1 MREVTVCFIDPSTDQ
16 DLQLVG
22 RALRSAAESMGV
34 VHILT
39 SSDTFRD
46 APDMRAFDAWRDML
60 HFAKQNDMWIGGAGQ
75 FIRFRNQRARAQLHV
90 AGKTRE
96 HNERTGARAATRCV
110 LEIEVPSNE
119 FTLAIPL
126 HLADQKLLSVVR
138 GVALSAKSSRE
149 EDRKST
155 RLNSSHV
162 AISYAVFCL
171 KKKKK

>member
-1 MREVTVCFIDPSTDQ
+1 DPSTDQ

-22 RALRSAAESMGV
+22 RALRSASESMGV

-90 AGKTRE
+90 AGKTHE
-96 HNERTGARAATRCV
+96 SNERTSNRRVTRYV
-110 LEIEVPSNE
+110 LEIEVPNNE
-119 FTLAIPL
+119 FTLAIP
-126 HLADQKLLSVVR
+126 QKLQDRTLLSVVR
-138 GVALSAKSSRE
+138 GVALSATSSRDDVTF
-149 EDRKST
+149 EDIAYAGNDL
-155 RLNSSHV
+155 RLIRLAPGFTTLTIRYGN
-162 AISYAVFCL
+162 
-171 KKKKK
+171 